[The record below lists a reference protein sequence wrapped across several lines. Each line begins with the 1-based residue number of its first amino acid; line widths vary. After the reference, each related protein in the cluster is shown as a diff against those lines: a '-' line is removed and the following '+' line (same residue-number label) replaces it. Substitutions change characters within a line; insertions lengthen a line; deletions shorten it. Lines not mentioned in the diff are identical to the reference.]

1 MKHLYFALHLLI
13 CFALPSLCTSE
24 DRFLYSG
31 FSGANLIVDGAAR
44 VRPNGLLEVTNGTV
58 NLYGHAFHPA
68 PLHFR
73 RSPNGTVQ
81 SFSVSFVFGISSVYR
96 ETSVDGMAFLIAP
109 SKNLSG
115 VLANQFLGLLNS
127 NNDGNSS
134 NHIFA
139 VELDT
144 FQNTELKDINDNH
157 VGIDINSVHSIK
169 SQPAG
174 FYDDTNIFRN
184 LSLNSGE
191 AMQIWV
197 DYKEET
203 TQINVT
209 MAPLKMAK
217 PVKPLVCAT
226 YNLSEVFVDPAYIG
240 FSSSTGP
247 ISTQYIVLGWSF
259 CMGCPAPV
267 INVNKLPKLPHS
279 GRKFPSRVLEIILP
293 IATAALILSV
303 GISITL
309 FIRRRLRY
317 AELHEDWEEEFR
329 LHRFSYKDLFHATQ
343 GFKNEHLLGAGGF
356 GKVYRGVLP
365 TSKLI
370 VAVKKVS
377 HESRQGMKEFITE
390 IVSIGHLRHRNLVQ
404 LLGYCRRNYELLLVY
419 DYMPNGSLDKF
430 LYCEED
436 MPTLGWSQRFHI
448 IKGVACGL
456 LYLHEKWEKVVIHRD
471 IKASNVLLD
480 SGMNGRL
487 GDFGLARLYDHGSDP
502 QTTHVVGTM
511 GYLAPELVRIGKAS
525 PLTDV
530 YAFGSFLLEVVCGQK
545 PIKEDAQGN
554 RFMLVNWVLQHW
566 HNGTLV
572 ETVDKRLQVEDVLD
586 EVCLVLKLA
595 IHPLLQGPR
604 CSK

>member
-1 MKHLYFALHLLI
+1 MKHLYFPLHLLI

-58 NLYGHAFHPA
+58 NLYGYAFHPA

-73 RSPNGTVQ
+73 TSAGPPMAR
-81 SFSVSFVFGISSVYR
+81 SVYR

-157 VGIDINSVHSIK
+157 VGIDINSVHSMK

-191 AMQIWV
+191 AIQIWV

-203 TQINVT
+203 TQISVT

-226 YNLSEVFVDPAYIG
+226 SNLSEVFVDPAYIG

-309 FIRRRLRY
+309 FVRRRL
-317 AELHEDWEEEFR
+317 
-329 LHRFSYKDLFHATQ
+329 
-343 GFKNEHLLGAGGF
+343 
-356 GKVYRGVLP
+356 
-365 TSKLI
+365 
-370 VAVKKVS
+370 
-377 HESRQGMKEFITE
+377 
-390 IVSIGHLRHRNLVQ
+390 
-404 LLGYCRRNYELLLVY
+404 
-419 DYMPNGSLDKF
+419 
-430 LYCEED
+430 
-436 MPTLGWSQRFHI
+436 
-448 IKGVACGL
+448 
-456 LYLHEKWEKVVIHRD
+456 
-471 IKASNVLLD
+471 
-480 SGMNGRL
+480 
-487 GDFGLARLYDHGSDP
+487 RLYDHGSDP

-511 GYLAPELVRIGKAS
+511 GYLAPELVRMGKAS

-554 RFMLVNWVLQHW
+554 RFMLVNWVLQH
-566 HNGTLV
+566 
-572 ETVDKRLQVEDVLD
+572 
-586 EVCLVLKLA
+586 
-595 IHPLLQGPR
+595 
-604 CSK
+604 